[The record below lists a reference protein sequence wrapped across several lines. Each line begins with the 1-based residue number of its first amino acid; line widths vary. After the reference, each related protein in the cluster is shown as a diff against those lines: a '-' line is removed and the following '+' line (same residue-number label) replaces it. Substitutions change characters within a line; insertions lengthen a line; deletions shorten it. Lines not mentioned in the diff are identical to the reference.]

1 MKKNLNDTLY
11 SKDSFNLPIEIEPK
25 RYELHAAPRYRFEL
39 DRRDFIKTLGGG
51 IVVILTL
58 QDAVFAQESGGGR
71 QGGGNASP
79 TDLGAWVHIA
89 EDGTVNVFSGKT
101 EVGQNIRT

>member
-11 SKDSFNLPIEIEPK
+11 NKDSFDLPIEIEPE
-25 RYELHAAPRYRFEL
+25 RYELHAAPRYQFEL

-51 IVVILTL
+51 LVVILTL
-58 QDAVFAQESGGGR
+58 SDSMFAQESGRGP
-71 QGGGNASP
+71 QGGANSNP
-79 TDLGAWVHIA
+79 TDLGAWIHIA

-101 EVGQNIRT
+101 EV